1 MIDLYSWDTGNGR
14 KIAILLEELDLPY
27 EYHPVDIGKGEQFA
41 PEFLQIN
48 PNGKIPAIID
58 REGPDGKKISVFE
71 SGAIMIYLAEKSKSP
86 LWPSDTRAR
95 TQVMEWLFFQVGGV
109 GPQLGQALHFYK
121 YADEKVQYGID
132 RYMKEAHR
140 IFKVMDDWLSDK
152 KYFAGDYSLADIA
165 IYPWIVRHDW
175 LDIDWTLYP
184 QLKRWFDSISG
195 REAVRKGLSVLAV
208 VLSS

>member
-132 RYMKEAHR
+132 RYMKEVHR
-140 IFKVMDDWLSDK
+140 LFKVMDDWLSDK

-175 LDIDWTLYP
+175 LDIDWALYP

>member
-140 IFKVMDDWLSDK
+140 LFKVMDDWLSDK

-175 LDIDWTLYP
+175 LDIDWALYP